1 MANHLDHYKEML
13 SQPWGKIQY
22 EITFSQLA
30 HLENLDILDFG
41 AGFGLV
47 SQFLSQKNRVTAVEP
62 VPEMLLADDHQ
73 TFTKIIGS
81 LEVLEEMPSQTFDVI
96 CCHNVL
102 EYIEP
107 SQRPAYLQVFE
118 RLLKSSGRLSIIKH
132 NQVGKIL
139 QSVVLNNDIETALD
153 LLEGE
158 DFETLSFAQ
167 GKMYSLEDLEKMSH
181 MTIDNYLAIRSFYS
195 LQPNHYKTEKGW
207 IEKMTQMELAVAD
220 LQPYKNLSFLQHVW
234 LRKPL

>member
-1 MANHLDHYKEML
+1 MINISHYKDL
-13 SQPWGKIQY
+13 LQQPWGKIQY
-22 EITFSQLA
+22 DITFAQLA
-30 HLENLDILDFG
+30 HLEDLDILDFG

-62 VPEMLLADDHQ
+62 EADLLLADDHQ

-81 LEVLEEMPSQTFDVI
+81 LEALEDLPSQTFDVI

-107 SQRPAYLQVFE
+107 NQRPAYIQNFE
-118 RLLKSSGRLSIIKH
+118 RLLRPGGRLSIIKH

-139 QSVVLNNDIETALD
+139 QSVVLNNDIETALA

-158 DFETLSFAQ
+158 DFKSLSFAQ
-167 GKMYSLEDLEKMSH
+167 GKIYSMADLEKMSQL
-181 MTIDNYLAIRSFYS
+181 TIDNYLAIRSFYS
-195 LQPNHYKTEKGW
+195 LQPNHFKTEKGW
-207 IEKMTQMELAVAD
+207 LEKMTQMEPAVCD
-220 LQPYKNLSFLQHVW
+220 LKPYKDISFLQHVW
-234 LRKPL
+234 MRKE

>member
-1 MANHLDHYKEML
+1 MIHISHYKDML
-13 SQPWGKIQY
+13 QQPWGKIQY
-22 EITFSQLA
+22 DITFAQLA

-62 VPEMLLADDHQ
+62 EADMLLADDHQ
-73 TFTKIIGS
+73 TYTKIIGS
-81 LEVLEEMPSQTFDVI
+81 LEVLKDLPSQAFDVI

-107 SQRPAYLQVFE
+107 SQRPTYIQTFE
-118 RLLKSSGRLSIIKH
+118 RLLRPGGRLSIIKH
-132 NQVGKIL
+132 NLVGKVL
-139 QSVVLNNDIETALD
+139 QSVVLNNDIETALG

-158 DFETLSFAQ
+158 VFKSLSFTQ
-167 GKMYSLEDLEKMSH
+167 GKVYSLEDLEKMSQ

-195 LQPNHYKTEKGW
+195 LQPNHFKTEEGW
-207 IEKMTQMELAVAD
+207 LEKMTQMELAVAD
-220 LQPYKNLSFLQHVW
+220 LKPYKDISFLQHVW
-234 LRKPL
+234 LRKNL